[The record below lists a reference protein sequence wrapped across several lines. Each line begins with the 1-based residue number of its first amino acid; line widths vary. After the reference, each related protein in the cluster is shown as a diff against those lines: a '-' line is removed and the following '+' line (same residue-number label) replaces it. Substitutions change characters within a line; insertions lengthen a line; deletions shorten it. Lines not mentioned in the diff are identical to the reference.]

1 MDKAQDEKTELEEIQ
16 RRDRRLRKAW
26 IDYGS
31 VESVKNEKKPKAK
44 VDTSNLYSEEKDD
57 EENKEKEKEKEPEKK
72 ENEKE
77 KEKEKTVELRAEVV
91 EEKVEKKEEIEN
103 EDDIPE
109 EEKLEE

>member
-1 MDKAQDEKTELEEIQ
+1 MDKVQDEKTELKEIQ
-16 RRDRRLRKAW
+16 KRDRRLRKAW

-31 VESVKNEKKPKAK
+31 FESVKNEKKPKVK

-57 EENKEKEKEKEPEKK
+57 EEDKEKEKETTLKLD
-72 ENEKE
+72 N
-77 KEKEKTVELRAEVV
+77 EVV